1 MTRASRML
9 DYRVKLIMKIE
20 SRFGYEGISFEG
32 CSFPIP
38 IRAINEKIYRGKEDN
53 DEIIVE
59 SETRF
64 E

>member
-20 SRFGYEGISFEG
+20 SRFGYEVFLSKVVLF
-32 CSFPIP
+32 P